1 MKISKYQMTKF
12 KWQIN
17 ASAVGKLLGFFGKF
31 AQNQAIAENWNMNL
45 KRMPRFGAVPSFVP
59 NAPTTDEVI
68 TQEIEKE
75 PVYAAVVSAAVER
88 KVKPKQAIKEIKEK
102 VVADNKRAFTS
113 VIELEKSVKR
123 IKHCRFIVNFTKKSR
138 GIDTCSQKGY
148 FSVGNKIYYKKSR
161 RTAILS
167 TVEAAK
173 EDGWILKKEIVKME
187 EKIVAKKAEVKKTER
202 IVQNIERIMT
212 KEISTTRGIVREL
225 SDLQKVKIQYP
236 NVIAGNNSAKF
247 MSVKGDG
254 HFNGFVIG
262 KCDGYDKGN
271 STIFELKHRRNNL
284 FNDVRRYE
292 QIQCLLYL
300 KMHPKYDKLILVE
313 TYKKDQLYYHMKIEN
328 EQLFWKKAS
337 DNEFQAGLRWEVIQN
352 GLKSIVSLF
361 NRAETD
367 ESYRQTL
374 IDTLY

>member
-1 MKISKYQMTKF
+1 MGRF

-68 TQEIEKE
+68 TQEIQKE

-88 KVKPKQAIKEIKEK
+88 KVKPEAAIKEIKEK
-102 VVADNKRAFTS
+102 VVADNKRAAVE
-113 VIELEKSVKR
+113 VIDLEKVVKK

-148 FSVGNKIYYKKSR
+148 FSVGSKIYYKKSR

-167 TVEAAK
+167 TVEDAR

-187 EKIVAKKAEVKKTER
+187 ETIATKRAEVKKTEK
-202 IVQNIERIMT
+202 IVQNVERLMT
-212 KEISTTRGIVREL
+212 KTISTTRGIVREL
-225 SDLQKVKIQYP
+225 SDLQKIQIQYP
-236 NVIAGNNSAKF
+236 NLLPGNNSAKF
-247 MSVKGDG
+247 MSVKKGNG
-254 HFNGFVIG
+254 LYSGFVIG
-262 KCDGYDKGN
+262 KCDGYDKEN
-271 STIFELKHRRNNL
+271 RTIFELKHRRNNL
-284 FNDVRRYE
+284 FNEVRRYE
-292 QIQCLLYL
+292 QVQCLLYL
-300 KMHPKYDKLILVE
+300 KMHPKFDKLVLVE
-313 TYKKDQLYYHMKIEN
+313 TFQKDQLYYNIKIEN

-337 DNEFQAGLRWEVIQN
+337 DNEFQPGLRWNIIAN

>member
-1 MKISKYQMTKF
+1 MTKF

-31 AQNQAIAENWNMNL
+31 AQNKAIAENWNMNL

-59 NAPTTDEVI
+59 NAPTADEVI

-88 KVKPKQAIKEIKEK
+88 EVEPKQAISSIKAK
-102 VVADNKRAFTS
+102 IVADNKRAAVQ
-113 VIELEKSVKR
+113 VIDLEKVVKR

-148 FSVGNKIYYKKSR
+148 FSVGSKIYYKKSR

-187 EKIVAKKAEVKKTER
+187 ETIVAKKAEVKKTER
-202 IVQNIERIMT
+202 IIQNVERIIT
-212 KEISTTRGIVREL
+212 KEISTTRGTLREL
-225 SDLQKVKIQYP
+225 TDLQKIQVLHP
-236 NVIAGNNSAKF
+236 NLIAGNSSAKF

-254 HFNGFVIG
+254 QYSGFVIA

-271 STIFELKHRRNNL
+271 RTIFELKHRRSKL
-284 FNDVRRYE
+284 FNETRRYE
-292 QIQCLLYL
+292 QIQCMLYL
-300 KMHPKYDKLILVE
+300 KMHPKFDKLVLVE
-313 TYKKDQLYYHMKIEN
+313 TFQKDQLYYNIKIEN
-328 EQLFWKKAS
+328 EQLFWKKS
-337 DNEFQAGLRWEVIQN
+337 TDDQFQAGLRWEVIQN

>member
-1 MKISKYQMTKF
+1 MYQKKNMGRF

-59 NAPTTDEVI
+59 NAPTADEVI

-88 KVKPKQAIKEIKEK
+88 EVEPKQAIKEIKAK
-102 VVADNKRAFTS
+102 IVADNKRAAVE
-113 VIELEKSVKR
+113 VIDLEKVVKK

-148 FSVGNKIYYKKSR
+148 FSVGSKIYYKKSR

-167 TVEAAK
+167 TVEDAR

-187 EKIVAKKAEVKKTER
+187 EKIATKRAEVKKTEK
-202 IVQNIERIMT
+202 IVQNVERFMI
-212 KEISTTRGIVREL
+212 KKISTTRGIVREL

-236 NVIAGNNSAKF
+236 NVIAGNNSTKF

-271 STIFELKHRRNNL
+271 STIFELKHRRTKL
-284 FNDVRRYE
+284 FNEIRRYE
-292 QIQCLLYL
+292 QIQCMLYL
-300 KMHPKYDKLILVE
+300 KMHPKYDKLVLVE
-313 TYKKDQLYYHMKIEN
+313 TFQKDQLYYNIKIEN
-328 EQLFWKKAS
+328 EQLFWKKAT
-337 DNEFQAGLRWEVIQN
+337 DNEFQPGLRWDVIAN

>member
-1 MKISKYQMTKF
+1 MYQKKNMGRF

-31 AQNQAIAENWNMNL
+31 AQKQAIAENWNMNL
-45 KRMPRFGAVPSFVP
+45 KRMSRFGAVPSFIP
-59 NAPTTDEVI
+59 DAPTADEVI
-68 TQEIEKE
+68 TQEIQKE

-88 KVKPKQAIKEIKEK
+88 KVEPKQAIKEIKEK
-102 VVADNKRAFTS
+102 VVADNKRAAVE
-113 VIELEKSVKR
+113 VISIERNVKR
-123 IKHCRFIVNFTKKSR
+123 MKHCRFIVNFTKKSR

-148 FSVGNKIYYKKSR
+148 FSVGSKIYYKKSR

-167 TVEAAK
+167 TVEDAR

-187 EKIVAKKAEVKKTER
+187 EKIATKRAEVKKTEK
-202 IVQNIERIMT
+202 IVQSVERIMT
-212 KEISTTRGIVREL
+212 KTISTTRGIVREL
-225 SDLQKVKIQYP
+225 SDLQKIQIQYP
-236 NVIAGNNSAKF
+236 NLLPGNNSTKF

-254 HFNGFVIG
+254 QYNGFVIG

-271 STIFELKHRRNNL
+271 STIFELKHRRNN
-284 FNDVRRYE
+284 FFFEIRRYE
-292 QIQCLLYL
+292 QVQCLLYL
-300 KMHPKYDKLILVE
+300 KMHPKYEKLILVE
-313 TYKKDQLYYHMKIEN
+313 TFKKDQLYYNIKIEN
-328 EQLFWKKAS
+328 EQLFWKKAT
-337 DNEFQAGLRWEVIQN
+337 DDQFQPGLRWNVIFN

-361 NRAETD
+361 NRAEID

>member
-1 MKISKYQMTKF
+1 MGRF

-17 ASAVGKLLGFFGKF
+17 TSAVGKLLGFFGKF
-31 AQNQAIAENWNMNL
+31 AQNKAIAENWNMNL
-45 KRMPRFGAVPSFVP
+45 KRMPRFGAVPSFIP
-59 NAPTTDEVI
+59 DAPTADEVI
-68 TQEIEKE
+68 TQEIQKE
-75 PVYAAVVSAAVER
+75 PVYAAVVCAAVER
-88 KVKPKQAIKEIKEK
+88 KVEPKQAISSIKAK
-102 VVADNKRAFTS
+102 IVADNKRAAVE
-113 VIELEKSVKR
+113 VIDLEKVVKK

-148 FSVGNKIYYKKSR
+148 FSVGSKIYYKKSR

-167 TVEAAK
+167 TVESAR
-173 EDGWILKKEIVKME
+173 EDGWVLKKEIVKME
-187 EKIVAKKAEVKKTER
+187 EKIATKKAEVKKAEK
-202 IVQNIERIMT
+202 IVQSVERIMT
-212 KEISTTRGIVREL
+212 KKISTTRGIVREL

-254 HFNGFVIG
+254 QYNGFVIG

-271 STIFELKHRRNNL
+271 RTIFELKHRRSKL
-284 FNDVRRYE
+284 FHEVRRYE

-300 KMHPKYDKLILVE
+300 KMHPKFDKLVLVE
-313 TYKKDQLYYHMKIEN
+313 TFQKDQLYYNMKVEN
-328 EQLFWKKAS
+328 GQLFWKKAS
-337 DNEFQAGLRWEVIQN
+337 DNEFQPGLRWKIIAN

-367 ESYRQTL
+367 ESYRQIL
-374 IDTLY
+374 VDTLY

>member
-1 MKISKYQMTKF
+1 MGRF

-17 ASAVGKLLGFFGKF
+17 TSAVGKLLGFFGKF
-31 AQNQAIAENWNMNL
+31 AQNKAIAENWNMNL
-45 KRMPRFGAVPSFVP
+45 KRMSRFGAVPSFIP
-59 NAPTTDEVI
+59 DAPTADEVI

-88 KVKPKQAIKEIKEK
+88 KVEPKQAIKEIKAK
-102 VVADNKRAFTS
+102 IVADNKRASTS
-113 VIELEKSVKR
+113 VIDLEKVVKK

-148 FSVGNKIYYKKSR
+148 FSVGSKIYYKKSR

-167 TVEAAK
+167 TVEDAR

-187 EKIVAKKAEVKKTER
+187 EKIATKRAEVKKTEK
-202 IVQNIERIMT
+202 IVQNVERIMIKT
-212 KEISTTRGIVREL
+212 ISTTRGIVREL
-225 SDLQKVKIQYP
+225 SDLQKIQILHP
-236 NVIAGNNSAKF
+236 NLLPGNNSAKF

-254 HFNGFVIG
+254 QYNGFVIG

-271 STIFELKHRRNNL
+271 STIFELKHRRTKL
-284 FNDVRRYE
+284 FNEIRRYE
-292 QIQCLLYL
+292 QIQCMLYL
-300 KMHPKYDKLILVE
+300 KMHPKYDKLVLVE
-313 TYKKDQLYYHMKIEN
+313 TFQKDQLYYNIKIEN

-337 DNEFQAGLRWEVIQN
+337 DNEFQPGLRWNIIAN

-374 IDTLY
+374 IDSLY

>member
-1 MKISKYQMTKF
+1 MGRF

-45 KRMPRFGAVPSFVP
+45 KRMSRFGAVPSFIP
-59 NAPTTDEVI
+59 DAPTTDEVI

-88 KVKPKQAIKEIKEK
+88 KVEPKQAISSIKAK
-102 VVADNKRAFTS
+102 IVADNKRAAVE
-113 VIELEKSVKR
+113 VIDLEKVVKK
-123 IKHCRFIVNFTKKSR
+123 IKHSRFIVNFTKKSR

-148 FSVGNKIYYKKSR
+148 FSVGSKIYYKKSR

-167 TVEAAK
+167 TVEDAR
-173 EDGWILKKEIVKME
+173 EDGWVLKREIVKME
-187 EKIVAKKAEVKKTER
+187 EKIATKRAEVKKTEK
-202 IVQNIERIMT
+202 IVQNVERIMIKT
-212 KEISTTRGIVREL
+212 ISTTRGIVREL
-225 SDLQKVKIQYP
+225 SDLQKIQVLHP
-236 NVIAGNNSAKF
+236 NLLPGNNSAKF
-247 MSVKGDG
+247 MSVKKGNG
-254 HFNGFVIG
+254 LYSGFVIG
-262 KCDGYDKGN
+262 KCDGYDKEN
-271 STIFELKHRRNNL
+271 RTIFELKHRRNNL
-284 FNDVRRYE
+284 FNEVRRYE
-292 QIQCLLYL
+292 QVQCLLYL
-300 KMHPKYDKLILVE
+300 KMHPKFDKLVLVE
-313 TYKKDQLYYHMKIEN
+313 TFQKDQLYYNIKIEN

-337 DNEFQAGLRWEVIQN
+337 DNEFQPGLRWNIIAN

>member
-1 MKISKYQMTKF
+1 MGRF

-17 ASAVGKLLGFFGKF
+17 TSAVGKLLGFFGKF
-31 AQNQAIAENWNMNL
+31 AQNKAIAENWNMNL
-45 KRMPRFGAVPSFVP
+45 KRMSRFGAVPSFVP

-68 TQEIEKE
+68 TQEIQKE

-88 KVKPKQAIKEIKEK
+88 KVEPKQAIKEIKAK
-102 VVADNKRAFTS
+102 IVADNKRAAVE
-113 VIELEKSVKR
+113 VIDLEKVVKK
-123 IKHCRFIVNFTKKSR
+123 IKHSRFIVNFTKKSR

-148 FSVGNKIYYKKSR
+148 FSVGSKIYYKKSR

-167 TVEAAK
+167 TVESAR
-173 EDGWILKKEIVKME
+173 EDGWVLKEEIVKME
-187 EKIVAKKAEVKKTER
+187 EKIATKRAEVKKTEK
-202 IVQNIERIMT
+202 IVQSVERFMT
-212 KEISTTRGIVREL
+212 KKISTTRGIVREL

-247 MSVKGDG
+247 MSVKKGNG
-254 HFNGFVIG
+254 LYSGFVIG

-271 STIFELKHRRNNL
+271 STIFELKHRRTKL
-284 FNDVRRYE
+284 FNEIRRYE

-300 KMHPKYDKLILVE
+300 KMHPKFDKLILVE
-313 TYKKDQLYYHMKIEN
+313 TFKKDQLYYHIKIEN

-337 DNEFQAGLRWEVIQN
+337 DNEFQPGLRWNIIAN